1 MKYNYLKR
9 KVIVAVAVIAVAGFT
24 FTGCKT
30 DSSDTQ
36 TTQTESQ
43 TDTEDT
49 TTESEDSSEMF
60 SDRDLEQEAD
70 LTDAQYITVS
80 DGEDITLSEEGVYVL
95 SGTATDVTVY
105 VENEEA
111 KIQIVLD
118 GVSITNSDS
127 PAIYVKAADKVFITT
142 TEGSENTLEVTGEY
156 TADGDT
162 NLDAVI
168 FSKDDITLNGL
179 GTLTLITSQGNGI
192 SGKDDVVITG
202 GTYVIEA
209 GKHGIEAKDLVAI
222 NDGTFTITSTKD
234 GIQANNDE
242 DDTVGAIYIAGGDY
256 TINAGDDGIRATTT
270 LTIDGGT
277 FDISAVEGLEATN
290 ITINDGTIDI
300 YATDDGINTT
310 SKSTAYD
317 VVTTING
324 GDINIEMGQGDTDAI
339 DSNGDIYING
349 GNINITANSPFDY
362 DGQGELNGGTL
373 TVNGQQ
379 TTELQNQ
386 MMGGAMGNMAP
397 GQMGDQS
404 TTGTQSQMSGQG
416 MMSGQA
422 PSGGQG
428 PMGGQGPF

>member
-1 MKYNYLKR
+1 MKYNFLKR

-49 TTESEDSSEMF
+49 ATENDDSNEMF

-222 NDGTFTITSTKD
+222 NDGTF
-234 GIQANNDE
+234 
-242 DDTVGAIYIAGGDY
+242 
-256 TINAGDDGIRATTT
+256 
-270 LTIDGGT
+270 
-277 FDISAVEGLEATN
+277 DISAVEGLEATN

-386 MMGGAMGNMAP
+386 MMGGQGPMG
-397 GQMGDQS
+397 
-404 TTGTQSQMSGQG
+404 
-416 MMSGQA
+416 GQA
-422 PSGGQG
+422 PSGGQA
-428 PMGGQGPF
+428 PF